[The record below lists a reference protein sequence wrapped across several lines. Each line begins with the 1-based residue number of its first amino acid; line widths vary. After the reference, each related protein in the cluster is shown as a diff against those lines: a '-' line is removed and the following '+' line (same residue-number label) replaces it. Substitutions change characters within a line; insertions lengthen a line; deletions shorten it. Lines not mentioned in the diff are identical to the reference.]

1 MAEDSIFAVREI
13 SKQYERTSDVDDQ
26 LRLCAPQAMLRDLH
40 RPSKEFTVSL
50 MDFER
55 HEMRLDGGREAA
67 AATKRLM
74 TASYRIPIM
83 ELVPT
88 RAMYHQAWG
97 ELRGIL
103 TGPWTDAPK
112 FGTQYVP
119 KWKQG
124 ITW

>member
-1 MAEDSIFAVREI
+1 LAEDSIFSVREI
-13 SKQYERTSDVDDQ
+13 IKQYERTSDVDDQ
-26 LRLCAPQAMLRDLH
+26 LRLTAPQAMLRDLH
-40 RPSKEFTVSL
+40 RPTKEFTVSM

-55 HEMRLDGGREAA
+55 HEIPRDAGRDAT
-67 AATKRLM
+67 AATKQLM
-74 TASYRIPIM
+74 LASYRIPIT

-88 RAMYHQAWG
+88 RRMYHDAWA

-103 TGPWTDAPK
+103 AGSWTDAPK